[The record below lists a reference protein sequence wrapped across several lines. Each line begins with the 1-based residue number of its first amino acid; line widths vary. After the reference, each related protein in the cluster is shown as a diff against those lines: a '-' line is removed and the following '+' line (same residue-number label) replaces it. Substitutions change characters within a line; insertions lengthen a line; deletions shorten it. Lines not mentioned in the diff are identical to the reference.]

1 MRKKNFEYCEKFNDF
16 YTTVFSKSSN
26 TKKWVINPEIKKLIR
41 RKFDPV
47 VQHDSHEFMV
57 YLLEQLQDEQ
67 TPKGGVFDGSDGKKP
82 LSQICEEYFRVRP
95 SIIDKLFSG
104 IQQTIVECGK
114 CGYNSLTCNPFMTM
128 SLQYKA
134 TIEKAIY
141 DHLSEEQIDGL
152 YKCEKCKKESKA
164 RVRYEFVR
172 LPKYLML
179 HIKRFDSG
187 FNKIK
192 SSMQYR
198 SQLDLSQ

>member
-1 MRKKNFEYCEKFNDF
+1 MFNEF
-16 YTTVFSKSSN
+16 YSTVFSKSSQ

-57 YLLEQLQDEQ
+57 HLLEQLQDEQ
-67 TPKGGVFDGSDGKKP
+67 TPKGGVFDGADSKKT
-82 LSQICEEYFRVRP
+82 LQQICSEYFAVRP

-104 IQQTIVECGK
+104 IQQTIVECVK
-114 CGYNSLTCNPFMTM
+114 CGHKSLTCNPFMTM
-128 SLQYKA
+128 SLQYKN
-134 TIEKAIY
+134 TVEKAIK
-141 DHLSEEQIDGL
+141 DHLSEETIDGL
-152 YKCEKCKKESKA
+152 YKCEKCSKESKA
-164 RVRYEFVR
+164 KVKYEFIR

-192 SSMQYR
+192 SNLEYHSK
-198 SQLDLSQ
+198 LDLSM